1 MQTTFV
7 ILTMLVGGTAFGW
20 LARLI
25 IPGRQPL
32 SWAET
37 TLVGIAGAAVGAMV
51 GNWIGVDQG
60 VFEFSPWTIVGSV
73 LGSVVVLAIV
83 LLVMD
88 RLGVRKPKRADVAAL
103 AAGGESSRVEFK
115 QTARWNVHTKQRD
128 PNLEMVVAKAVAG
141 FLNAD
146 GGTLLI
152 GVDDDGHPT
161 GLDDDLS
168 LSKVADHDR
177 YQLWLVDHMERTLG
191 KTATT
196 LVSVEFEPVATVD
209 VCRVS
214 VAPSDRPVFLDEPK
228 GPRTADFYVRIGN
241 STRRLLPDELLRYQ
255 ESHWG

>member
-1 MQTTFV
+1 MQTAFV
-7 ILTMLVGGTAFGW
+7 LITMLVGGTAFGW

-25 IPGRQPL
+25 LPGRQPL

-37 TLVGIAGAAVGAMV
+37 TLVGITGSAVGAII

-73 LGSVVVLAIV
+73 LGSVVVLGIV
-83 LLVMD
+83 LFVMD
-88 RLGVRKPKRADVAAL
+88 RLGVRKPKRLDASEL
-103 AAGGESSRVEFK
+103 AAGGETDRVEFK
-115 QTARWNVHTKQRD
+115 QTARWNVHTRQRD
-128 PNLEMVVAKAVAG
+128 PALELVVAKTVAG

-152 GVDDDGHPT
+152 GVDDAGTPT
-161 GLDDDLS
+161 GLENDLS
-168 LSKVADHDR
+168 LGKAPDHDR
-177 YQLWLVDHMERTLG
+177 YQLFLIDLLQQTLG

-196 LVSVEFEPVATVD
+196 LVSIRFEPITAVD
-209 VCRVS
+209 VCRVDVKAS
-214 VAPSDRPVFLDEPK
+214 GRPVFLDEPK

-241 STRRLLPDELLRYQ
+241 STRLLLPDELLRYQ